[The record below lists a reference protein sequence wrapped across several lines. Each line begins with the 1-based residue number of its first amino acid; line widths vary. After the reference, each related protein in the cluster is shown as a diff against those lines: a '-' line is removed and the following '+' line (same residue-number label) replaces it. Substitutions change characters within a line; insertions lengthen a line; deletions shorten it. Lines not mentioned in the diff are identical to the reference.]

1 LHNASPFTEK
11 PKKRRSSGAAGNRTR
26 IRDHAPRPYG
36 PVETTPAPTN
46 KRPGRAT
53 ARPPGLSPTRR
64 SPDRPPS
71 QTHPNTVNG
80 NRQQK
85 RSPKL
90 WSSTQTPANLHP
102 KPKLTPFGLPNRK
115 IRKPGLTGRRTGD
128 HTPPS

>member
-1 LHNASPFTEK
+1 ETTKQWSRRESNPDPGPCASALRPRRNHPGPNKQKAGEGHSPPPRPFTHKE
-11 PKKRRSSGAAGNRTR
+11 
-26 IRDHAPRPYG
+26 
-36 PVETTPAPTN
+36 V
-46 KRPGRAT
+46 
-53 ARPPGLSPTRR
+53 
-64 SPDRPPS
+64 PDRPPS
-71 QTHPNTVNG
+71 QTPPNTVNG

-90 WSSTQTPANLHP
+90 WSNTQTPANLHP